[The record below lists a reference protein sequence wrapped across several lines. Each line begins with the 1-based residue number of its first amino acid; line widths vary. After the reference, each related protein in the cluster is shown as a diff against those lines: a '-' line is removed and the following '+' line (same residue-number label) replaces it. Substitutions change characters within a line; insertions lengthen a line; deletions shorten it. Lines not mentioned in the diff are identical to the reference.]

1 MHIAGRGDAQGGEGD
16 ARASCASP
24 LGPPL
29 ATNNGLGA
37 VLMIPIAARQEG
49 EVADPDHFNTDP
61 DLDPA
66 FHFHTTQIPNTTVQS
81 SKAQ

>member
-1 MHIAGRGDAQGGEGD
+1 
-16 ARASCASP
+16 
-24 LGPPL
+24 
-29 ATNNGLGA
+29 
-37 VLMIPIAARQEG
+37 MIPIAARQEG